1 MKIRKVEKEDL
12 KEGVKILLQMQ
23 EVHRKGRK
31 DIFRKTSEK
40 EVEKEFLSLLESNK
54 KGMIV
59 AIDKNNKVRGLSY
72 CRS

>member
-1 MKIRKVEKEDL
+1 MKIRKVEKGDL
-12 KEGVKILLQMQ
+12 KEVVKILLQMQ

-40 EVEKEFLSLLESNK
+40 EAEKEFLGLLESNK

-72 CRS
+72 YRS